1 MVTLHVMKKEDTLNE
16 VLRHYEMVKE
26 DNRVR
31 QTRENGWND
40 VIDAY
45 WGRLPDDWPFDSRVT
60 IPLVR
65 TSLTEKNARLI
76 NSKLRGRLVPR
87 EGADVLK
94 AKINNAILD
103 YQWDNANFGGSMT
116 AKWKEMDMDAR
127 LMGSM
132 FGLCLWKHTEE
143 VKTDSK
149 GKQKKVVTFDG
160 NEFMP
165 LNPIDCGI
173 DPNAKN
179 IKDARWFQYRKWT
192 TIEDL
197 QNENDI
203 SVGGNLY
210 PGLNELKQRVNFEQ
224 ANPQTQSQD
233 RRDNEYID
241 RIKSLKG
248 LQDRMGQD
256 RVFPVVEIVTEYRP
270 DRWITFSAK
279 HKVILRDIP
288 NPYAHGKIPVVQLN
302 YYKIQDDPW
311 GESEVEPVLPVW
323 RAIQATVCAYLDTMI
338 IHMRPPLIG
347 VEGQFRQE
355 TIKYGPEEIWVV
367 NSPGAVQ
374 EFRGNTEALNYFQTT
389 FAAFINQFNAGMGD
403 MSQGVGIQDMFNPKK
418 TATEVRATQR
428 QQNVRDQANQNELAE
443 SIKDMMMMWLS
454 NNRQFLF
461 ADPTKKNTI
470 IRIVGQDAY
479 QAFKKAGLDQM
490 ETPTDVVKMVSDIIE
505 AQGGD
510 VSDPQI
516 QQLLEAGQV
525 PKFPIVM
532 NPNEKNP
539 ENFQLRPKMEID
551 QMGNEADLI
560 IVPEDLGGTYDYV
573 ADVQSMSSS
582 FADQQAQA
590 QQTSLMMLTSNPTVL
605 KLLQDEGYR
614 PNIRELLIKNI
625 ESAGDPDAERYFTKI
640 EQTQPE
646 QAGQTPGGLEQGAP
660 SLQSLAQPGLPEL
673 PPTAPEGAI
682 GQQMGGSPELS
693 QPGGVLP
700 GVPPV
705 PSQGGGIL

>member
-1 MVTLHVMKKEDTLNE
+1 MKKEDTLNE
-16 VLRHYEMVKE
+16 ILRHYEMVKE

-45 WGRLPDDWPFDSRVT
+45 WGRLPDDWPFDSRVSV
-60 IPLVR
+60 PLVR

-76 NSKLRGRLVPR
+76 NSKLRGRLIPR

-132 FGLCLWKHTEE
+132 FGICLWKHVEE
-143 VKTDSK
+143 VKKDK
-149 GKQKKVVTFDG
+149 NGKEKKVVTFDG
-160 NEFMP
+160 NEFTP

-179 IKDARWFQYRKWT
+179 IKDARWFQHRKWT

-210 PGLNELKQRVNFEQ
+210 PGLNALKEAINFDKQR
-224 ANPQTQSQD
+224 PYTQTQD
-233 RRDNEYID
+233 RRDDEFID

-248 LQDRMGQD
+248 LQDRMGED
-256 RVFPVVEIVTEYRP
+256 RVFPVVEIITEYRP

-288 NPYAHGKIPVVQLN
+288 NPCMHGKIPVVQLS

-367 NSPGAVQ
+367 NSPGAIQ
-374 EFRGNTEALNYFQTT
+374 EYKGNTDALNYFQTT
-389 FAAFINQFNAGMGD
+389 FSALINQFNAGMGD
-403 MSQGVGIQDMFNPKK
+403 FSQGVGVQDMFNPKK

-428 QQNVRDQANQNELAE
+428 QP
-443 SIKDMMMMWLS
+443 LS
-454 NNRQFLF
+454 
-461 ADPTKKNTI
+461 
-470 IRIVGQDAY
+470 
-479 QAFKKAGLDQM
+479 
-490 ETPTDVVKMVSDIIE
+490 
-505 AQGGD
+505 
-510 VSDPQI
+510 
-516 QQLLEAGQV
+516 
-525 PKFPIVM
+525 
-532 NPNEKNP
+532 
-539 ENFQLRPKMEID
+539 
-551 QMGNEADLI
+551 
-560 IVPEDLGGTYDYV
+560 
-573 ADVQSMSSS
+573 
-582 FADQQAQA
+582 
-590 QQTSLMMLTSNPTVL
+590 
-605 KLLQDEGYR
+605 
-614 PNIRELLIKNI
+614 
-625 ESAGDPDAERYFTKI
+625 
-640 EQTQPE
+640 
-646 QAGQTPGGLEQGAP
+646 
-660 SLQSLAQPGLPEL
+660 
-673 PPTAPEGAI
+673 
-682 GQQMGGSPELS
+682 
-693 QPGGVLP
+693 
-700 GVPPV
+700 
-705 PSQGGGIL
+705 